1 MTDATMPAEAL
12 LAGSDEAAKSLSER
26 AYDRI
31 LDKMLNGE
39 LKAGTLLQ
47 ERVIADALQI
57 SRTPVREA
65 LAKLESEGL
74 VTRHVGRLLIVREIS
89 VRELMEIL
97 HVRMMLETEAIA
109 LAASQISAA
118 VVARARAMIEAQMNG
133 PRPDASNHW
142 GVDDFLHFSIADA
155 SGNSILAGLVRD
167 LRRRTRMFNLK
178 RMPERFLPGCREH
191 LAIVEAL
198 ERRDAEA
205 ARRAMAT
212 HLENT
217 KNSILQKLGG
227 M

>member
-1 MTDATMPAEAL
+1 MTDATIL
-12 LAGSDEAAKSLSER
+12 DETTPDAADDVGKSLGER

-31 LDKMLNGE
+31 LDQMLNGE
-39 LKAGTLLQ
+39 LRAGTLLQ
-47 ERVIADALQI
+47 ERALAEALQI

-97 HVRMMLETEAIA
+97 HVRLMLETEAIA
-109 LAASQISAA
+109 LAASQIAPEIL
-118 VVARARAMIEAQMNG
+118 ARARAMIEAQMSG

-178 RMPERFLPGCREH
+178 RMPERFVPGCLEH

-198 ERRDAEA
+198 EQRDAQA

-217 KNSILQKLGG
+217 KNSILQKLGKI
-227 M
+227 